1 MSKSNATP
9 SIRYKCQTN
18 HRPLGLRCSGAY
30 GPPLTCV
37 FVLCSNM
44 RNKSHD
50 GALYLRASTVS
61 IVGQGQP
68 ISVVNCSRV
77 AGDEPA
83 HLSPQTRISREKPD
97 QSALSA
103 VTTLGA
109 APRLHSSAGAYDR
122 SEVLAAALMHG
133 LGLALLRLRTR
144 VQRVGRAANARTER
158 PTSDAGNPGASA
170 AYRHETRH
178 GRFG

>member
-1 MSKSNATP
+1 M
-9 SIRYKCQTN
+9 
-18 HRPLGLRCSGAY
+18 
-30 GPPLTCV
+30 
-37 FVLCSNM
+37 
-44 RNKSHD
+44 
-50 GALYLRASTVS
+50 S

-68 ISVVNCSRV
+68 IRVVNSSRV

-83 HLSPQTRISREKPD
+83 HLSPQTGISREKPD